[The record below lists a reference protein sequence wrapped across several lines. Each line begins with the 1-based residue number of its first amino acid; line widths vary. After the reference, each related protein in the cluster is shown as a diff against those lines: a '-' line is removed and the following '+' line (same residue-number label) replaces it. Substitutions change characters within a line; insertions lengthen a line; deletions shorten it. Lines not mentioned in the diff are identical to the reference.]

1 MSAMTV
7 KPESLQFF
15 TSLKLS
21 PCSPLP
27 FHQITFTMKI
37 LCLVLC
43 VALCALDACVPTVP
57 AVPLTEGDW
66 QLLAV
71 TDEPVSRL
79 LLLSQPRNGIANP
92 NLFLNVDSLRGIGG
106 KVRKIALPTGAFREY
121 VFVVMP
127 EEFKIEVLS
136 ATTYRRITTISFA
149 NERRE
154 PSDIVAVNATTAYI
168 AFRNAP
174 MLTVFDLFN
183 IRIARDIRVGNSPVS
198 ALDVIGNQLFCAL
211 QDENTVAVV
220 ATNYTGSNAT
230 EAIVARIP
238 VPRAPQFL
246 GHTANG
252 SELIVVC
259 AGGGPQRLASRIAI
273 VDVAERR
280 LVREA
285 TLFTDAADSSSDRPY
300 GLAITDR
307 AFAYIPMNKDLARV
321 DVRSLARASI
331 LPGTFRN
338 VSFSP
343 ERLEIVVADSSTV
356 PTCAIIA
363 SKNDSLT
370 ATISLDNVR
379 AQIRQINSR

>member
-1 MSAMTV
+1 
-7 KPESLQFF
+7 
-15 TSLKLS
+15 
-21 PCSPLP
+21 
-27 FHQITFTMKI
+27 MKF
-37 LCLVLC
+37 LCLALC
-43 VALCALDACVPTVP
+43 IALCALDACVPTVP
-57 AVPLTEGDW
+57 APPLEEGDW
-66 QLLAV
+66 QLLVA

-79 LLLSQPRNGIANP
+79 LLLSQPNNRIANQ
-92 NLFLNVDSLRGIGG
+92 NLFLNVDSIRGIGG

-121 VFVVMP
+121 VFVLMP

-136 ATTYRRITTISFA
+136 ATSYRRITTISFA
-149 NERRE
+149 NDRRE
-154 PSDIVAVNATTAYI
+154 PSDIIPVNATTAYI

-183 IRIARDIRVGNSPVS
+183 IRIARDVRVGTSPIS

-211 QDENTVAVV
+211 QDENAVAVV

-230 EAIVARIP
+230 EALLARIP

-246 GHTANG
+246 AHTANG

-259 AGGGPQRLASRIAI
+259 AGGGAQRLASRVAVVSI
-273 VDVAERR
+273 AERR
-280 LVREA
+280 VLREA
-285 TLFTDAADSSSDRPY
+285 TLFSDAADSSNDRPY

-307 AFAYIPMNKDLARV
+307 DFAYIPMNKDVAKV
-321 DVRSLARASI
+321 DVRSLARASV
-331 LPGTFRN
+331 LPGVFRN

-343 ERLEIVVADSSTV
+343 ERLEIVLADSSAF

-370 ATISLDNVR
+370 ATISLENVR